1 MAVPLNIQLYK
12 KSPHTLIWTIDL
24 KIFMFI
30 HHNEHLLKFRDIN
43 LWVRI
48 LFWVR
53 ILVKVM
59 YEEGSAQVFVQEKEE
74 CRYICN
80 SCIRFIW
87 MIPMKDAKWS
97 IKLCFLSVMLMLNP
111 IRNLSQ
117 QLIKV
122 LEGLRFLTE
131 HWRVVLACFRIEN
144 YGFVS
149 SKNMILYF
157 F

>member
-1 MAVPLNIQLYK
+1 MKL
-12 KSPHTLIWTIDL
+12 
-24 KIFMFI
+24 
-30 HHNEHLLKFRDIN
+30 
-43 LWVRI
+43 I
-48 LFWVR
+48 LFEVGVR

-59 YEEGSAQVFVQEKEE
+59 YEEGSAQVCVQEKEE
-74 CRYICN
+74 CHYICN

-97 IKLCFLSVMLMLNP
+97 VKLCFLSVMLMLNP

-131 HWRVVLACFRIEN
+131 HWRVVLACFCIEN
-144 YGFVS
+144 HGFIS
-149 SKNMILYF
+149 SKIWYCISSNKHWISIKCRTIDTYTKISTTF
-157 F
+157 Y